1 MANLGS
7 IYGTQI
13 DGSNTL
19 VIDFSNVDICG
30 NLKVN
35 GQTQNSKVFMRMNT
49 FLQTGNATEQ
59 TITNWTPVISEPAN
73 LYQSSTDI
81 FRPPRNG
88 HYSINFQTSLES
100 TTNNS
105 VNARIKLYQTDI
117 FGTLSLVCRSHESEA
132 NDPFLKSR
140 FLNMNI
146 ILYLVPTDSLYIT
159 IQGDNGYSMPASP
172 YTNLSIHNVDQKV
185 NK

>member
-7 IYGTQI
+7 IYGTKI

-117 FGTLSLVCRSHESEA
+117 FGTLSLVSHSEEREA
-132 NDPFLKSR
+132 NQTTQVPKFR

-172 YTNLSIHNVDQKV
+172 YTNLSIHNVD
-185 NK
+185 